1 MVEVATQIKEKKEAK
16 EENDPWLAEVSKK
29 H

>member
-16 EENDPWLAEVSKK
+16 EENDAGLAEVSKK